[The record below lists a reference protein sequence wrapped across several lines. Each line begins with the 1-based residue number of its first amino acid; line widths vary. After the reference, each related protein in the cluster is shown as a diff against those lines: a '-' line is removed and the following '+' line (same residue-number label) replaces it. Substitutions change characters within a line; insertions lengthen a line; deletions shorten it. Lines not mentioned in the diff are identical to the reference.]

1 MLRLGL
7 VVRLW
12 RMVRLVV
19 RLWRML
25 RLIVRLWNI
34 SLPSLALDIVLI
46 VTGSYVFIE
55 ECAFCTVKGVLF
67 SVCVTEMINLKYQV
81 VETMVLKGILKNVG
95 LLIDP
100 DRETFPSS
108 VLTDNLSEL
117 QLCIAIYGKPETNI
131 IETACTEYNV
141 TCCRPELGQS
151 FTKSSSDHRWPKI
164 CSAIHSII

>member
-46 VTGSYVFIE
+46 VTSSDVFIE
-55 ECAFCTVKGVLF
+55 EGAFCTVKGVLF
-67 SVCVTEMINLKYQV
+67 SVCVTEMINLKYQA
-81 VETMVLKGILKNVG
+81 VETMV
-95 LLIDP
+95 
-100 DRETFPSS
+100 
-108 VLTDNLSEL
+108 
-117 QLCIAIYGKPETNI
+117 
-131 IETACTEYNV
+131 
-141 TCCRPELGQS
+141 
-151 FTKSSSDHRWPKI
+151 
-164 CSAIHSII
+164 